1 MRQNAPLMLADLT
14 WPEVQE
20 LVGKVTV
27 VLLPLGACEQHGP
40 GMSLATDIV
49 LATEICRQVSARLFP
64 RVLVA
69 PPIPWGLSDQH
80 LGFPGTISLHPE
92 TFYLAIRDVVSSL
105 LGHGFRRFLLV
116 NGHGGNM
123 AASEVI
129 CVRLRRET
137 AVEVVGTITYFTLTP
152 AAAADMSHAGRLET
166 SYALALAPEVVKRE
180 RLTPPHLVGA
190 LPDVAP
196 ATIPWAFHELT
207 QTGNLGDPTGASR
220 EQGTALVEMVLDRLC
235 HIVTALGE
243 QAPAFRG
250 YPDCREHVVESSAAG
265 AEPPARR

>member
-1 MRQNAPLMLADLT
+1 MDEHMRENVPLMLADLT

-20 LVGKVTV
+20 LVDHVTA

-40 GMSLATDIV
+40 GMTLTTDIV
-49 LATEICRQVSARLFP
+49 LATELCRQVSARLAP

-92 TFYLAIRDVVSSL
+92 SFYLVIRDVVTSL

-129 CVRLRRET
+129 CMRLRRET
-137 AVEVVGTITYFTLTP
+137 SVELVGAVTYFMLAP
-152 AAAADMSHAGRLET
+152 ASGADLSHAGALET
-166 SYALALAPEVVKRE
+166 SYALALAPEVVKPE
-180 RLTPPHLVGA
+180 RLTPPRLVA
-190 LPDVAP
+190 TLPDLAP
-196 ATIPWAFHELT
+196 ATIPWAFHEVT
-207 QTGNLGDPTGASR
+207 ETGNLGDPTGASR
-220 EQGTALVEMVLDRLC
+220 ERGVGHVRVVLDRLC
-235 HIVTALGE
+235 EIVTALGE
-243 QAPAFRG
+243 QAPAFQRSRQFG
-250 YPDCREHVVESSAAG
+250 G
-265 AEPPARR
+265 